1 MTTFNKE
8 PIEVVI
14 KQIFD
19 MVEEEN
25 KKIEVQIREG
35 KIDGQVIGPTEKADF
50 IYEGLMEDFRKERK
64 MKEARRRRTDA
75 NSGAGS

>member
-64 MKEARRRRTDA
+64 MKEAKRRRNGRKF
-75 NSGAGS
+75 GCW